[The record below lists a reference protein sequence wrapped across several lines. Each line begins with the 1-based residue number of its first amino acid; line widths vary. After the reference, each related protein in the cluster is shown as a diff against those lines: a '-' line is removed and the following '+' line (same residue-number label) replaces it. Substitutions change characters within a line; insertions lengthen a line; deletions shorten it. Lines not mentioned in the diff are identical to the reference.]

1 MEKMPAFVAV
11 DLETTGLEFEKDEII
26 EVALVRFENGVPT
39 ENVDYLV
46 KPTTAVLRPFIES
59 LTGITNADIA
69 DAPDFASVAGSI
81 CSFIGDLPIVAHNAT
96 FDSKFLKNTMEKVGI
111 PFDHAVWDSLTL
123 SRIAFQDVPNHRLDT
138 LTQELNIE
146 RSRAHRAL
154 PDAEACGKLFVMSYE
169 KIAKMDAWLL
179 DALTRV
185 AEGSDWEKLFGLP
198 DGADAGNG
206 APADL
211 QVPAFAMP
219 AKAASA
225 GALPHA
231 RMPRVDEFFKEGGLL
246 STVIEGFTVRKNQ
259 QEFASCVER
268 NIHKG
273 GLSVIEAPTG
283 SGKSLAYLVAA
294 ANKAADGE
302 RVIISTATRAL
313 QEQLWNHDIPQVK
326 SLYGDKLKA
335 AILKGR
341 DNYICFR
348 KFVEVLKA
356 PRTLLAPEERDS
368 FMAIIPWALSTTKG
382 DINESSS
389 FSHGRN
395 RVLWS
400 KLSSSAATC
409 EGEKCPFYAKCPALC
424 AKRAAVEANL
434 LLVNHALFLADLSLD
449 FALLP
454 TYEHVIFDE
463 AHRLPDASNQGFGR
477 TVSFFGFRNVAKT
490 LLPAKD
496 GQGGLISE
504 IVARIAVEDEAARSE
519 CGQLVNDI
527 SETEKAL
534 HRFFMKIGKK
544 LSKQKLTKDSLTY
557 SNGILAEYD
566 ADPKP
571 VLDQFEIARSR
582 ANSLSVLLAGM
593 RPLEG
598 LLKDLSGRMEELNR
612 FIVDFEFLVKAGRTG
627 WVFYMEE
634 PFNPHTLKMH
644 AYPLHSGEIWK
655 EKFYPWVKSATFVS
669 ATLAV
674 QGDLTYYVDRMGM
687 SSLERKRPF
696 LKVFAES
703 ATSGDRRS
711 VMVARYLPKP
721 SLPEYV
727 TELNSTLVEV
737 LPDIEENAMVLFTN
751 IATMMKAQAALA
763 PAFAAKGKLLLCQHV
778 DGALDGLIAMFRKS
792 RGACLLGCQSLWEG
806 VDFPGDALKLLV
818 VTKLPFPNPSDPLVA
833 GISAEMKSKGENVF
847 KTYYIPEAF
856 MELRQGLGRLLRSET
871 DSGKVLILDNRIV
884 NEPYGKSFARIWDM
898 KHLVAN
904 TVDDIKKFTT

>member
-219 AKAASA
+219 AKAAPT

-294 ANKAADGE
+294 ANKAAEGE

>member
-219 AKAASA
+219 AKAAPT

-424 AKRAAVEANL
+424 AKRAAMEANL

-519 CGQLVNDI
+519 CGQLINDI

-703 ATSGDRRS
+703 ATNGDRRS

-751 IATMMKAQAALA
+751 IATMMKAQAVLA

-871 DSGKVLILDNRIV
+871 DSGKVLILDNRVV

-898 KHLVAN
+898 KQLVAN
-904 TVDDIKKFTT
+904 TVDDVKKFTT

>member
-219 AKAASA
+219 AKAAPT

-424 AKRAAVEANL
+424 AKRAAMEANL

-519 CGQLVNDI
+519 CGQLINDI

-703 ATSGDRRS
+703 ATNGDRRS

-871 DSGKVLILDNRIV
+871 DSGKVLILDNRVV

-898 KHLVAN
+898 KQLVAN
-904 TVDDIKKFTT
+904 TVDDVKKFTT

>member
-169 KIAKMDAWLL
+169 KIAKMDTWLL

-219 AKAASA
+219 AKAAPT

-294 ANKAADGE
+294 ANKAAEGE

-519 CGQLVNDI
+519 CGQLINDI